1 MGRNKK
7 IKRYE
12 LNNMSVSYQ
21 LSDDEGANLTGLKN
35 LSGFITW
42 IFQIISVFYVVA
54 DRVI

>member
-1 MGRNKK
+1 
-7 IKRYE
+7 
-12 LNNMSVSYQ
+12 MSVSYQ